1 MLIDVVGFTLHTLKI
16 TLQVQLTNCATQ
28 YPNITQLIRRKINLG
43 QEISGLRLRNRDQI
57 RVKDKNLATDKTA
70 IYLLNLLMS

>member
-1 MLIDVVGFTLHTLKI
+1 MTV
-16 TLQVQLTNCATQ
+16 AAQ

-57 RVKDKNLATDKTA
+57 RVKAKNLATDKTA